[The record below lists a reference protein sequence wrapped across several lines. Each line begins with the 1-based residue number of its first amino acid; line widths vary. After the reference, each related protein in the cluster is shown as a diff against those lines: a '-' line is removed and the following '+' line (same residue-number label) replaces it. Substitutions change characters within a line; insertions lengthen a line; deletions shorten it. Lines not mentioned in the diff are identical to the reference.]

1 MPARLL
7 YDALNRTGTPR
18 GCPTGDELDGLL
30 IHRDNTMQ
38 QLRHSFDIR
47 RWCGLS
53 LVSATILGLLLLP
66 GTPPAAAATVTLY
79 DGALNTGTP
88 GTQGFSYLTEPIVS
102 AQASQSFANGTTT
115 LTTTLQISDKAG
127 YFAKSNLMP
136 QLDRTAGYT
145 VRFTT
150 QVLEE
155 NHSNN
160 NRAGL
165 SVIVLGSDLRG
176 IELGFWEDQVWA
188 QSGADFT
195 HAETAALDTTTGLI
209 AYELRILG
217 NSYTLTGGGATLSG
231 SLRDYSA
238 EGPPYTLANFLF
250 LGDDTTSASARIRL
264 TKVDIIT
271 GGAPTATAT
280 GTARSLYLPA
290 VVRPTGGASR

>member
-1 MPARLL
+1 
-7 YDALNRTGTPR
+7 
-18 GCPTGDELDGLL
+18 
-30 IHRDNTMQ
+30 MQ
-38 QLRHSFDIR
+38 QLQHSFDIR
-47 RWCGLS
+47 RWCGLA
-53 LVSATILGLLLLP
+53 LVAATILGLRLLP
-66 GTPPAAAATVTLY
+66 DTPPAVAATVTLY
-79 DGALNTGTP
+79 DGALGGTP
-88 GTQGFSYLTEPIVS
+88 DTQGFSYLTEPIVS

-127 YFAKSNLMP
+127 YFAKNERMP

-145 VRFTT
+145 VRFAT

-160 NRAGL
+160 NRAGF
-165 SVIVLGSDLRG
+165 SVIVLSSDLRG

-188 QSGADFT
+188 QADSPPFT
-195 HAETAALDTTTGLI
+195 HAETRMLDTTAGLI

-231 SLRDYSA
+231 PLRDYSA

-264 TKVDIIT
+264 TKVDVVT

-290 VVRPTGGASR
+290 VVRPTAGASR